1 MEKKE
6 EKETPIKVENNDA
19 PVSIM
24 TSHNSPHVVHR
35 HGELSFR
42 LRSIS
47 RGSPHNCLAALVVG
61 FQSLALFITIFVI
74 SDLLTWR
81 LNRLEA
87 LSLV

>member
-19 PVSIM
+19 PFSIM
-24 TSHNSPHVVHR
+24 TSHSSPHVVHR

-47 RGSPHNCLAALVVG
+47 RGSPNSCLAALVVG
-61 FQSLALFITIFVI
+61 FRRALLCSLLY
-74 SDLLTWR
+74 S
-81 LNRLEA
+81 
-87 LSLV
+87 